1 MSAKKVYILPCSGV
15 GKVFGSIGREASYIV
30 VNELAKEKA
39 KISCLP
45 LVVKGKK
52 ELIDDIKDNH
62 VIVVDGCPAKC
73 SYNDVKAATGKEPE
87 GQFLSTEVVKYNRDL
102 KPEPNILPM
111 GDNAKKLSRMFAEN
125 IKKKVDE
132 ILDSDKKGDG

>member
-30 VNELAKEKA
+30 VNDLSKDNA

-52 ELIDDIKDNH
+52 ELIEDINGNH
-62 VIVVDGCPAKC
+62 VIVIDGCPAKC
-73 SYNDVKAATGKEPE
+73 SYNDVKSATSKEPE
-87 GQFLSTEVVKYNRDL
+87 GQFLSTEVVKYNREL
-102 KPEPNILPM
+102 KPETIIFPL
-111 GDNAKKLSRMFAEN
+111 GDNAKKLSRMLAEN
-125 IKKKVDE
+125 ISKRVDE
-132 ILDSDKKGDG
+132 ILDSDKKGDA